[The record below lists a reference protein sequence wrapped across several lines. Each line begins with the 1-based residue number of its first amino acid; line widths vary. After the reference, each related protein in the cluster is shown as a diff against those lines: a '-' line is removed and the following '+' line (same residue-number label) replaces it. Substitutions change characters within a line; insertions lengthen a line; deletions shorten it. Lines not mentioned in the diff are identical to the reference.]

1 MGELT
6 PQQQRHKAL
15 IHDLLTDINSQG
27 DHQYILKGGTA
38 LMACYGLDRFSED
51 VNLDGRGIAI
61 KNYVDRF
68 AKKRGLDYGVTE
80 DTNTVKRFML
90 HEGDD
95 LLEVTVSYRNKYIDP
110 ATVNQING
118 IAVYNLDTLAMMKN
132 NAYQSRAKIRDL
144 YDLSFIL
151 AHYWDNVRQQTK
163 AAVANAMSYNGLER
177 FYYYVK
183 TQQDA
188 LIPKDQVDE
197 MTNNFLSVYDRLGLA
212 DDEKQVELAKKSMN
226 QDAFRKAAIQKKL
239 KGMDRG

>member
-1 MGELT
+1 MVELT
-6 PQQQRHKAL
+6 PQQQRRKVL
-15 IHDLLTDINSQG
+15 IHDLLTGINSQ
-27 DHQYILKGGTA
+27 DDQYILKGGAA
-38 LMACYGLDRFSED
+38 LMMCYGLDRFSKD
-51 VNLDGRGIAI
+51 VDLDGHGASIRNYIA
-61 KNYVDRF
+61 RF
-68 AKKRGLDYGVTE
+68 AKKRGLDYGVAE

-95 LLEVTVSYRNKYIDP
+95 LLEVTVSYRSKYIDP

-144 YDLSFIL
+144 YDLIFIL
-151 AHYWDNVRQQTK
+151 VHYWDDISQWTK
-163 AAVANAMSYNGLER
+163 AAIADALSYNGLER
-177 FYYYVK
+177 FEYDVK

-188 LIPKDQVDE
+188 LIPKDQLDE

-212 DDEKQVELAKKSMN
+212 DDEKQVELAKKSVN

-239 KGMDRG
+239 KGMDRS